1 MNKENEINDSTN
13 IENYEEEVETTNVE
27 ETSTDESSNDE
38 DLNKLSETNKKL
50 YIRAKK
56 AEEELKRIKKE
67 LTTDQPKTEAK
78 TGDLTD
84 MREEIKLYAQGL
96 SDEDV
101 EMVKKIAKIENI
113 SLTEAK
119 NSATYNIYKEK
130 LERQKKEELSNLGAS
145 KSSNTKKEKSVSE
158 MTREEHQAF
167 IKKSF
172 GR

>member
-1 MNKENEINDSTN
+1 MNKENEFNDSTN

-78 TGDLTD
+78 NGDLTD

-119 NSATYNIYKEK
+119 NSATYNIYQEK